1 MATSASS
8 SHKLVLEG
16 KVAFITGAASSRGM
30 GRAVA
35 NRLAREGADIV
46 VNDKFAAPKSN
57 WPGDENWKGLEDVVT
72 EIEALGR
79 KAMAVVGA
87 VDDGAAIEKAVQA
100 AVKAFGHIDI
110 LVNCAG
116 VRGAVGVPVVE
127 GDEAE
132 WRQTFDVN
140 TFGAFF
146 VSRAVAK
153 EMIRRGQGGRMI
165 HIASVAGREGVPGS
179 AAYAASKWALIG
191 LVQTLAKEL
200 APHRINV
207 NAINPGFF
215 STNLRDSEAA
225 ERAQKKGISL
235 QELREQ
241 EYKHLSSLVP
251 LGRMGKVSDIAG
263 VVFFLVSPESEYMT
277 GQDINVTGGVK
288 MP

>member
-1 MATSASS
+1 
-8 SHKLVLEG
+8 
-16 KVAFITGAASSRGM
+16 VAFITGAASSRGM
-30 GRAVA
+30 GRAIA

-57 WPGDENWKGLEDVVT
+57 WPGDEDWKGLEDVVA

-79 KAMAVVGA
+79 KALAVVGG
-87 VDDGAAIEKAVQA
+87 VDDVAAIENAVQTA
-100 AVKAFGHIDI
+100 IKTFGHVDI

-146 VSRAVAK
+146 VSRAVAR
-153 EMIRRGQGGRMI
+153 EMIRRGQGGRII

-179 AAYAASKWALIG
+179 AAYATSKWAVIG

-215 STNLRDSEAA
+215 STNLRDNEAA
-225 ERAQKKGISL
+225 ERAHKKGISL
-235 QELREQ
+235 EELREG